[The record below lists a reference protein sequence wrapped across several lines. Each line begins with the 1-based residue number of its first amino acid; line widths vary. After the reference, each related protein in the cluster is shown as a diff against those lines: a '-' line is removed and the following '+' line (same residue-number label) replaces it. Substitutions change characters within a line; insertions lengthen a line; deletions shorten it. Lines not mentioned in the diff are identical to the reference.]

1 MTSTHLAVDARGL
14 GRRFGDTVAVD
25 ALDLQVRRGEVLGFL
40 GPNGAGKTTT
50 IRLLAGL
57 VAPTAGAATVVGH
70 DVVGAPAEVRRRVG
84 ILTETPGLYER
95 LDVHQNLL
103 LFARLYG
110 VPDPRR
116 AVQVWLERVGL
127 WDRRD
132 AAAGSLSKGMRQK
145 VALCR
150 ALLHDPEL
158 VFLDEPT
165 SALDPEASGMV
176 RELVADLRTQGRTV
190 FLTTHHLEEADRLC
204 DRIAVFR
211 TRLRVLDTAAN
222 LRERLFGRQLTVTVR
237 GAGDAHEAL
246 LRGVP
251 GVIELARDGDRLLMR
266 VDDPDVVAPRVVR
279 VLVGADADVLR
290 ISEVRQPLER
300 VYLELLA

>member
-1 MTSTHLAVDARGL
+1 VARG
-14 GRRFGDTVAVD
+14 
-25 ALDLQVRRGEVLGFL
+25 
-40 GPNGAGKTTT
+40 
-50 IRLLAGL
+50 
-57 VAPTAGAATVVGH
+57 
-70 DVVGAPAEVRRRVG
+70 
-84 ILTETPGLYER
+84 
-95 LDVHQNLL
+95 
-103 LFARLYG
+103 
-110 VPDPRR
+110 
-116 AVQVWLERVGL
+116 VGL

-222 LRERLFGRQLTVTVR
+222 LRERLFGRQLTVTVARRWGRPR
-237 GAGDAHEAL
+237 GPAPRRL
-246 LRGVP
+246 P

-266 VDDPDVVAPRVVR
+266 VDDPDVVAPAGRS
-279 VLVGADADVLR
+279 GARGRGRRRAAHLR
-290 ISEVRQPLER
+290 GPPAARAGVPRAAGVSPG
-300 VYLELLA
+300 YS